1 MYSLKLKIEFIDREL
16 YPNWGQGCAIVDFG
30 RCRGWKVIHSL
41 SSSLLHLQQSSG
53 WGVPWV
59 IYKSTADQLQSTD
72 SYYNCK
78 TSINLFEN
86 TCICNMITIWIW
98 NWMFFLHEEK
108 KICTDFCWLLFF
120 RPNGQRWNV
129 FFHFTGSVPGSN
141 CLESMLKRLLI
152 EMEVLNVRCSFE

>member
-1 MYSLKLKIEFIDREL
+1 MCHCWFWEMLGLESRPFSVKQPSPSTTKSRMRSSLGNL
-16 YPNWGQGCAIVDFG
+16 Q
-30 RCRGWKVIHSL
+30 IHSR
-41 SSSLLHLQQSSG
+41 
-53 WGVPWV
+53 
-59 IYKSTADQLQSTD
+59 STSINRFLF
-72 SYYNCK
+72 YNCK
-78 TSINLFEN
+78 TSINLFKN
-86 TCICNMITIWIW
+86 TCICNIVTIWIW

-152 EMEVLNVRCSFE
+152 EMEVLNVRCSFK

>member
-41 SSSLLHLQQSSG
+41 SSSLLHLQQSPG
-53 WGVPWV
+53 WGVSWV

-108 KICTDFCWLLFF
+108 KICTDFCYYFLD
-120 RPNGQRWNV
+120 PMDSDG
-129 FFHFTGSVPGSN
+129 
-141 CLESMLKRLLI
+141 M
-152 EMEVLNVRCSFE
+152 CSFILLDLFQDLIAWSPC